1 MTDDENMRARAI
13 PRPLLDAAAYSP
25 DLYAALHQHVAGG
38 RPLPETLRDAH
49 ARLVRHAEEMIE
61 MAGLPATATAPMAW
75 PEGPADQATDAQVE
89 AVLAALEAEQCAQ
102 QAATRRAET
111 TGLPA
116 MVLVVPS
123 GELLHAFDDVRGRM
137 GAR

>member
-1 MTDDENMRARAI
+1 MTDDENTRARAI

-49 ARLVRHAEEMIE
+49 ARLLRHAAEMSA
-61 MAGLPATATAPMAW
+61 MAELPVTAPMAW
-75 PEGPADQATDAQVE
+75 PEGPADQVTDAQVE

-116 MVLVVPS
+116 MVLVLPS